1 MINFKIGC
9 HVSAAGGVWNAPKN
23 AAELECETFQIFTR
37 PPMGGPAP
45 KIDEEAVEKFKS
57 EMRKYFPAS
66 PTPSA
71 AFKASEDKLRK
82 LGGKRGASPS
92 FQGGVSPV
100 ALAEGDEVVGAEFV
114 VHAPYIVNFGSAKK
128 PTYHGSISIVS
139 DELKRANLIG
149 AKYVMTH
156 LGSFKDLG
164 PEKGMVQAKAG
175 FVSVMEKYEADSGAS
190 VGGPKTQFLLE
201 IAAGSGEVI
210 GDTFEELAELME
222 PLTKFK
228 TFGGICFDTQ
238 HAFSSGYDLRDKKVV
253 EATFKQFDKA
263 IGLKWLKMSHIN
275 DSKIDLGGRKDRHE
289 HIGDGKIGEKGF
301 GEMIKYWK
309 KHLKPEKNL
318 STRQGGSLLS
328 LKGETSNVAYGS
340 MPLILETD
348 HDKVETDIKILK
360 KLRNKI

>member
-23 AAELECETFQIFTR
+23 AADLGCETFQIFTR

-45 KIDEEAVEKFKS
+45 KIEAEAIEKFKAEMKICGYCS
-57 EMRKYFPAS
+57 EYG
-66 PTPSA
+66 
-71 AFKASEDKLRK
+71 LR
-82 LGGKRGASPS
+82 GNP
-92 FQGGVSPV
+92 
-100 ALAEGDEVVGAEFV
+100 FV

-139 DELKRANLIG
+139 EELKRANSLG

-164 PEKGMVQAKAG
+164 QEKGMVQAKAG
-175 FVSVMEKYEADSGAS
+175 FVSVLEKYESSLSGSGSSAT
-190 VGGPKTQFLLE
+190 KFLLE

-210 GDTFEELAELME
+210 GDTFEELVELME
-222 PLTKFK
+222 PLAKFK

-238 HAFSSGYDLRDKKVV
+238 HAFSSGYDLRDKKSV
-253 EATFKQFDKA
+253 ETTFKQFDKV

-289 HIGDGKIGEKGF
+289 HIGEGKIGEKGF
-301 GEMIKYWK
+301 AEMIKYWK
-309 KHLKPEKNL
+309 KHLKVEKNL

-328 LKGETSNVAYGS
+328 LKGEANNVVSGS
-340 MPLILETD
+340 MPLILETE
-348 HDKVETDIKILK
+348 HDKVKEDIKILNK
-360 KLRNKI
+360 IRNKII

>member
-23 AAELECETFQIFTR
+23 AAALKCETFQIFTR

-45 KIDEEAVEKFKS
+45 KIDDLAIERFKTEMQKYKF
-57 EMRKYFPAS
+57 
-66 PTPSA
+66 T
-71 AFKASEDKLRK
+71 D
-82 LGGKRGASPS
+82 
-92 FQGGVSPV
+92 
-100 ALAEGDEVVGAEFV
+100 FV
-114 VHAPYIVNFGSAKK
+114 VHAPYIVNFGSGKK

-139 DELKRANLIG
+139 DELKRANSIG
-149 AKYVMTH
+149 AKFVMTH

-164 PEKGMVQAKAG
+164 QEKGMVQAKAG
-175 FVSVMEKYEADSGAS
+175 FVSVLEKYESSISGS
-190 VGGPKTQFLLE
+190 KTNATKFLLE

-238 HAFSSGYDLRDKKVV
+238 HAFSSGYDLRDAKSV
-253 EATFKQFDKA
+253 ANTFKQFNEV

-301 GEMIKYWK
+301 AEII
-309 KHLKPEKNL
+309 KHLN
-318 STRQGGSLLS
+318 SYLLPLDS
-328 LKGETSNVAYGS
+328 SAF
-340 MPLILETD
+340 PLILETE
-348 HDKVETDIKILK
+348 HDKVETDLNILK